1 MNKQNHKNLTLG
13 INEVLVKIPLELKE
27 LFLTYF
33 LDAQESTVAGFN
45 YTLPVNYLN
54 RLNQFLNEIDGILN
68 HIEEEKTKLLT
79 DDELKNIRGISIAI
93 IHENAH
99 AKRSVK
105 NEV

>member
-13 INEVLVKIPLELKE
+13 INEVLVKIPVELKD

-33 LDAQESTVAGFN
+33 IEAQESKVAGFN

-54 RLNQFLNEIDGILN
+54 RLNQFLNEVDGIIN

-79 DDELKNIRGISIAI
+79 NDELENIRAISIAI
-93 IHENAH
+93 IHEIAH
-99 AKRSVK
+99 IKKSMEIR
-105 NEV
+105 